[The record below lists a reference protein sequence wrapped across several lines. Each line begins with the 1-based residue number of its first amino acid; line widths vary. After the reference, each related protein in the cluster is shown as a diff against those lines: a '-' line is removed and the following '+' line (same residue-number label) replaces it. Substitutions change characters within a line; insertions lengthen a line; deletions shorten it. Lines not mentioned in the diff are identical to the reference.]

1 MFTKTQHEKIG
12 VILSAP
18 YGGGN
23 LSYHVKNKRM
33 VFANRWGEVSYP
45 QITKDNYQTWRKL
58 VEEGA
63 KEEQISAPSPKFDP
77 VGFARYLK
85 TI

>member
-12 VILSAP
+12 LIISTS
-18 YGGGN
+18 YDGGT

-33 VFANRWGEVSYP
+33 VFANQWGEISYP
-45 QITKDNYQTWRKL
+45 QMTKDNYQTWRKL

-63 KEEQISAPSPKFDP
+63 NN
-77 VGFARYLK
+77 K